1 MDGKIIRIEKVER
14 NSKENKKTIHFI
26 TTCDIVDDNGEV
38 RRLKWDVT
46 EKYFKSYAKFC
57 GYTSTKEMIGAK
69 VSVII
74 ARREYEDKEGV
85 LKRYTFIKYL
95 NFVDDATGEL
105 FIMNKGELNENF

>member
-57 GYTSTKEMIGAK
+57 GYTSTKKMIGAK